1 LYNKAIEK
9 SECKFQ
15 VITVSH
21 WGKKKK
27 KKKKKTDNN
36 EKG

>member
-1 LYNKAIEK
+1 MYNKAIEK

-21 WGKKKK
+21 WGRQ
-27 KKKKKTDNN
+27 
-36 EKG
+36 